1 MTLFINTAQSDRA
14 TVGLIQGRAFLIKKT
29 FNSKFRESEKLLPEI
44 DNLLKKTRRRLAD
57 LTGLIVV
64 NGPGS
69 FSSLRL
75 GISVANA
82 LSYVLKIPVAGVKLA
97 ESFDLSKFAKIGESR
112 LRQAKIQKLVEP
124 FYGQEPN
131 ITKSNQDQK

>member
-44 DNLLKKTRRRLAD
+44 DNLLKKTRCQLAD

-64 NGPGS
+64 NGPGG

-82 LSYVLKIPVAGVKLA
+82 LSYALKIPATGVKLA
-97 ESFDLSKFAKIGESR
+97 ELFNPSKLAKIGDGR
-112 LRQAKIQKLVEP
+112 LRQIKTQKLVEP

-131 ITKSNQDQK
+131 ITKSNQAIK